1 MNDSAIAN
9 GCVRMP
15 LRESS
20 RDSESRTPGSSSIR
34 KTVPSRSLIRW
45 PAPSRQFASDGNR
58 LITSGEIAC
67 AEVYRVQSQVVRDRP
82 HWMRLVAATQHDV
95 TSARGFVGDPQ
106 RPTPRGREM
115 RERTALSATWH
126 ADEQA

>member
-1 MNDSAIAN
+1 MNDSAVAN
-9 GCVRMP
+9 GFVRMP

-67 AEVYRVQSQVVRDRP
+67 VEVYRVQSQVVRDRLHRTP
-82 HWMRLVAATQHDV
+82 LIAATQQN
-95 TSARGFVGDPQ
+95 TLSTRRFVGDHRSGLRLAAGSCESE
-106 RPTPRGREM
+106 RP
-115 RERTALSATWH
+115 
-126 ADEQA
+126 